1 MRKFR
6 KKFFNYPFKRTQIF
20 VLTFILL
27 FCFRIK
33 FSYIKNATYYQMM
46 RNLSEYKCRKK
57 KYVQYARYIK
67 YEVVQTDFRI
77 RSFLLLIIVDE
88 LLLEQILKSL
98 RR

>member
-1 MRKFR
+1 MRKFNFR

-57 KYVQYARYIK
+57 NMYNTHDTSNTKLYKQIFVY
-67 YEVVQTDFRI
+67 DP
-77 RSFLLLIIVDE
+77 SFC
-88 LLLEQILKSL
+88 
-98 RR
+98 